1 MLTLADAVS
10 PLSLLRADG
19 GSGCIVTRHHPGA
32 VCHGEVPPTLLCCW
46 QVSCCGVSPAM
57 GRSHGIP
64 PRTALTAGASRS
76 SAPVGSPVSAGDPCC
91 APVIAGSPGAV
102 LLLQG
107 LPMLFYC
114 CGVSPRRVSHYPA
127 AVTGSGD
134 GHSLLRALLA
144 LHSSSCLPVAVGS
157 PPALWLLEGLLT
169 FACYYGLLRYCGLS
183 PLPQPPVLL
192 LRATPGAVG
201 LPRCYR
207 PTTHTPTPGR
217 RGPRLGCGPRGGRI
231 RGMRSPAPAPHP
243 HPPPWL
249 FEVGEEMADGVLG

>member
-1 MLTLADAVS
+1 MLLAGFLLRGLPGNGAFPRDPPTHSSHCRRLPLLCSCRVS
-10 PLSLLRADG
+10 CFCGGSLL
-19 GSGCIVTRHHPGA
+19 CTRY
-32 VCHGEVPPTLLCCW
+32 
-46 QVSCCGVSPAM
+46 CGVSRCRPA
-57 GRSHGIP
+57 
-64 PRTALTAGASRS
+64 TAGS
-76 SAPVGSPVSAGDPCC
+76 
-91 APVIAGSPGAV
+91 
-102 LLLQG
+102 
-107 LPMLFYC
+107 PMLFYC

-127 AVTGSGD
+127 AITGSGD
-134 GHSLLRALLA
+134 GRSLLRALLA

-157 PPALWLLEGLLT
+157 PPALWLSEGLLT

-201 LPRCYR
+201 PPRCYR
-207 PTTHTPTPGR
+207 PTTHTSTPGR